1 MMGDGV
7 PLQTEGNA
15 LLKAVFQ
22 GKLRL
27 TRLLLEGG
35 AYINEGN
42 DRGETPVSA
51 ACLAA
56 YEDPAARQRMVR
68 YLLEKGAD
76 PNIPDKSGRTAL
88 IHACA
93 ERAGR
98 EVVSLLLENGADP
111 SLKDYSGSSAL
122 VHAINK
128 GDRDT
133 LQVLL
138 DACKAKGKEV
148 IIITSDTSPS
158 GTKKTKQYLNAPP
171 LPCHCGQ
178 AGSRLHVPLRPRPP
192 GDKRPPPHKLLKR
205 LNSEPWGLV
214 APSVLVPPGDVGL
227 VVPSVLVPLGDGGL
241 EEGGCSRTIAQ
252 MNGLSL
258 TDTVRPRLSR
268 RHSIETHDPCSPKL
282 MDRSVSEDYAPL
294 SGASWADKV
303 QQHQILYRRNTAPE
317 TQENPGGPGG
327 ARALIHPKLTRM
339 EHYESDTHLCPESSP
354 SSPDSGRVSV
364 ERRRFNASPL
374 SLLSPRESLEN
385 IPSSVSPVL
394 RRRPPGLLERR
405 GSGTLLL
412 DHISHT
418 RPGFLPPLNIN
429 PQRPIPDIRANGKP
443 TSPVHAGHRIL
454 VPVAPASPK
463 RGPDFKMKKKLMRR
477 HSMQTEQMKQL
488 STFQEVLAEKVFE
501 SSGD

>member
-1 MMGDGV
+1 MGDGV